1 MKAFLSVLEDSPMVL
16 KPAIS
21 ATSDTPEFSVSDVV
35 TRIREALFSLP
46 DTRRQ
51 QQWGPQ
57 IAAWD
62 TTMLGNRK

>member
-1 MKAFLSVLEDSPMVL
+1 MSF
-16 KPAIS
+16 IS
-21 ATSDTPEFSVSDVV
+21 ATLVIPEFSVSDVV